1 MMRTSVLIV
10 AAAWALTGVVAAP
23 AFGQYGRRYGGYGGG
38 GRAIT
43 PQGDILRGEAYFLQG
58 AGQYNYYT
66 AMAESINVDT
76 MIRLNEYIYQSIK
89 ADNAEKAARR
99 AAQQKMRLENYSQ
112 IRDRIA
118 NNPNQTDM
126 MKGDSLNE
134 LFDQLA
140 GPRFAP
146 SAYRLNSFKLDAG
159 LIRKIPFFY
168 APRQATIAMSR
179 LNSWP
184 IALRGPD
191 FARER
196 RKYERDLDKVLEL
209 ELEQKTT
216 REPLLAL
223 GASVKD
229 LAYRLDEVIP
239 PENDTLYKEAKTYI
253 KELASAQEMMKSK
266 DIEKIIGEIDR
277 YSGTTVHDLVD
288 FMRAFKLRF
297 AVPNIGDERR
307 AYPKIY
313 AALKEQ
319 LVELNDAT
327 ARDGQAIDPA
337 PEK

>member
-1 MMRTSVLIV
+1 MTMVSALALIGI
-10 AAAWALTGVVAAP
+10 AAAP
-23 AFGQYGRRYGGYGGG
+23 AFGQFPGYGGFG
-38 GRAIT
+38 GGAVT
-43 PQGDILRGEAYFLQG
+43 VQGDILRGEGFFLQG

-76 MIRLNEYIYQSIK
+76 MIRLNDYIYYSIK
-89 ADNAEKAARR
+89 IDNAEKGRRR
-99 AAQQKMRLENYSQ
+99 AAQQKMRLENYSK

-126 MKGDSLNE
+126 MKGDALNE

-140 GPRFAP
+140 GPKFAP
-146 SAYRLNSFKLDAG
+146 SSYRLNSFKLDAG

-168 APRQATIAMSR
+168 APQQATIAMSR

-297 AVPNIGDERR
+297 AVPKIGDERR

-319 LVELNDAT
+319 LVELNDAA
-327 ARDGQAIDPA
+327 ARDGQAPDPA